1 MLKDYQLETSSAEG
15 LTVECFPPSVIPGFP
30 GLGEP
35 PRGLWRLFGAMK
47 VIAVR
52 LGFLSCKMGQSPGVV
67 QSESVKQI
75 RENTAGGRHRAQS
88 WHEGLVITFSPY
100 FLICEMGRI
109 VLSAVLRP
117 LS

>member
-1 MLKDYQLETSSAEG
+1 MFFAKILVGVAQVLKDCQLETSSAEG

-52 LGFLSCKMGQSPGVV
+52 LGFLSCKMEITYDKPGADLEVGSRQWHPTPVLLTGKSYGRRSLVGCSPW
-67 QSESVKQI
+67 
-75 RENTAGGRHRAQS
+75 GR
-88 WHEGLVITFSPY
+88 
-100 FLICEMGRI
+100 
-109 VLSAVLRP
+109 
-117 LS
+117 